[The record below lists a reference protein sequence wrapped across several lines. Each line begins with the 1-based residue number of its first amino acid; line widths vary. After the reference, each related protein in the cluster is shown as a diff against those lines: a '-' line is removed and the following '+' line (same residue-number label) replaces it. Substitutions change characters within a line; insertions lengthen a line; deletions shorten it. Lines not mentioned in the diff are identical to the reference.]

1 VYKKKTFFHYPSSHS
16 LKPSPNKLQ
25 LNNLFSQYSV
35 HLYTSNVFFINMNRT
50 GNLGKGIATF
60 EETYL
65 MTREFFD
72 CSMSEAQA
80 RQMLSQALEKGI
92 ITQVGADAFDMNHQI
107 AFYESHWPG
116 KIPSVEE
123 WREGRKGGS
132 GYGGGRGGGGC
143 ECDKCVNW
151 SGEYDGVDNNE
162 GNYYDYER
170 NKGKPQPSGWVFPG
184 GGYGWY

>member
-1 VYKKKTFFHYPSSHS
+1 
-16 LKPSPNKLQ
+16 
-25 LNNLFSQYSV
+25 
-35 HLYTSNVFFINMNRT
+35 MNRT
-50 GNLGKGIATF
+50 ENLGKGIATF

-65 MTREFFD
+65 MTLEFFD

-92 ITQVGADAFDMNHQI
+92 ITQVGVDAFDMNRQI

-132 GYGGGRGGGGC
+132 GYGGGGSC

-151 SGEYDGVDNNE
+151 SGEYDWVGDNEGEYDGVGDNE

-170 NKGKPQPSGWVFPG
+170 NKGKPQPPGWVFPG